1 MTLSDKM
8 PELRSLS
15 REELYELV
23 WSEAMATLAPKL
35 GISDVGLKKRCLS
48 LGIPTPTRGYWAK
61 LQNGKKVKKEPLP
74 ETWTVVKKKKKLPN
88 SAEDLKRYAAPE
100 RDYSREKLLP
110 VVAATKKALLKQ
122 KPSFEYGLSD
132 VWQQGVLRTKVAP
145 SNIDRAIWLWSELID
160 VCKQLGLNLVK
171 DAGTAFTDGKQTV
184 TIELKEKTGKYLADK
199 SKVRDDPF
207 ARFRLSEQTGP
218 APEYAPTGFLQFRS
232 EDVYDAPCAKQWSDT
247 ATTPLDAK
255 ISEVADCLVRL
266 VDRKA
271 RREVEIKEAA
281 IRRQEED
288 MRRHQEQERQR
299 KAQARVRRLIRQAAS
314 LSQASEIR
322 NLVNRVERAAS
333 DTTVETTA
341 QWVEWA
347 LRVAD
352 SLDPTREIVQR
363 LAADSDPSE
372 PEHQD
377 LYPDRRY

>member
-1 MTLSDKM
+1 MTSSDKM
-8 PELRSLS
+8 PELRTLI

-23 WSEAMATLAPKL
+23 WAEAMATLAPKL
-35 GISDVGLKKRCLS
+35 GISDVGLKKRCLN

-88 SAEDLKRYAAPE
+88 SAEDLKRYDAPE

-122 KPSFEYGLSD
+122 EPSFEYGLSD
-132 VWQQGVLRTKVAP
+132 VWQQGVLRTKVSP

-184 TIELKEKTGKYLADK
+184 TIELKEKTGKYLAAK
-199 SKVRDDPF
+199 PKVRDDPVP
-207 ARFRLSEQTGP
+207 RYRLSEQTGP

-232 EDVYDAPCAKQWSDT
+232 EDVYDAPCAKQWTDT
-247 ATTPLDAK
+247 PTTPLDAK

-266 VDRKA
+266 VNRKA
-271 RREVEIKEAA
+271 RREVEVKEAA

-288 MRRHQEQERQR
+288 LRRYQEQERQR

-322 NLVNRVERAAS
+322 TLVDRVERAAQ
-333 DTTVETTA
+333 DMTVETTA

-352 SLDPTREIVQR
+352 SLDPTSQIVQR
-363 LAADSDPSE
+363 LAEGSDPSE
-372 PEHQD
+372 PEYLD